1 MNMKFKT
8 ILCAA
13 AAIAPLAGA
22 VMPMPEKVPGVITDK
37 QDFQQPD
44 RVHLTGWIGSRMQAS
59 ETNRLVKINP
69 DRLLMSYQ
77 NRPGCQS
84 YDGEHIGKWL
94 HAATL
99 TWVNSGNPE
108 LRKKMDIVATG
119 LVKWQLEDG
128 YLGTYNLIGKP
139 WARWTEWDVWTHKY
153 NLIGLLSYV
162 RYTGNNELLPA
173 CQKMGDL
180 LCKTFGDEPGKLDIN
195 ASSAHVGMA
204 SSSVLEPMVQLYRL
218 TGEQRYL
225 DFSKYVISAWEK
237 TNGPKIV
244 SVLLEQ
250 KRVDKVGNGKA
261 YEMLSCINGIIE
273 LYRTTGDPKLLQACL
288 NAWEDIVTKRLY
300 LSGSTSA
307 AEHFRDDFDLSNTH
321 KVAETCVTVSWL
333 QLNMHLLQLTGEARF
348 AEQLENTVFN
358 HLFAAQLPA
367 GSAWAVFTVME
378 GKKVYYNSSSTP
390 DVTCCLSS
398 GPRGVALIPSF
409 ATSVDADGVVMN
421 LYDAGTAKLTLRDGK
436 PVVLTTETIYPSD
449 GKIVITIDPESS
461 ARFTFKARI
470 PAWCR
475 EPTISVNSKS
485 VKAVTGKDGYA
496 AIKRKWA
503 KGDKLELNFKL
514 EPRVIVGDH
523 GNVGKIAIMYGPLVL
538 AADEATLGK
547 EGLPIGAISIGNPDL
562 ASLAIKAEPAS
573 GKVKTWPHA
582 LVFSCN
588 VVAHEKPQEI
598 RLMTFADAGSFD
610 ESYKIWLPLSRN
622 VLTDGTESR
631 SRKGDGTGSII
642 DEAETTFAN
651 TSDGKWPKEDWYAV
665 TLKEAKTIT
674 RVVFMHGKTQ
684 NVGGW
689 FDASAGKPRIQ
700 IQTSAGGEWTDAG
713 ELKDYPAT
721 TGKSAGP
728 LKEGESF
735 HCQLAA
741 PVKVFGVRIT
751 GKPTFGG
758 NPNQAFSTCAELQA
772 FAK

>member
-1 MNMKFKT
+1 
-8 ILCAA
+8 
-13 AAIAPLAGA
+13 
-22 VMPMPEKVPGVITDK
+22 
-37 QDFQQPD
+37 
-44 RVHLTGWIGSRMQAS
+44 
-59 ETNRLVKINP
+59 
-69 DRLLMSYQ
+69 
-77 NRPGCQS
+77 
-84 YDGEHIGKWL
+84 
-94 HAATL
+94 
-99 TWVNSGNPE
+99 
-108 LRKKMDIVATG
+108 
-119 LVKWQLEDG
+119 
-128 YLGTYNLIGKP
+128 
-139 WARWTEWDVWTHKY
+139 
-153 NLIGLLSYV
+153 
-162 RYTGNNELLPA
+162 
-173 CQKMGDL
+173 
-180 LCKTFGDEPGKLDIN
+180 
-195 ASSAHVGMA
+195 
-204 SSSVLEPMVQLYRL
+204 
-218 TGEQRYL
+218 
-225 DFSKYVISAWEK
+225 
-237 TNGPKIV
+237 
-244 SVLLEQ
+244 
-250 KRVDKVGNGKA
+250 
-261 YEMLSCINGIIE
+261 
-273 LYRTTGDPKLLQACL
+273 
-288 NAWEDIVTKRLY
+288 
-300 LSGSTSA
+300 
-307 AEHFRDDFDLSNTH
+307 
-321 KVAETCVTVSWL
+321 
-333 QLNMHLLQLTGEARF
+333 
-348 AEQLENTVFN
+348 
-358 HLFAAQLPA
+358 
-367 GSAWAVFTVME
+367 
-378 GKKVYYNSSSTP
+378 
-390 DVTCCLSS
+390 
-398 GPRGVALIPSF
+398 VALIPSF
-409 ATSVDADGVVMN
+409 AASVDADGVVMN

-449 GKIVITIDPESS
+449 GKILITIDPESS
-461 ARFTFKARI
+461 ATFAFKARI

-485 VKAVTGKDGYA
+485 VKAVTGKDGYV

-562 ASLAIKAEPAS
+562 ASLAIKAESAS

-588 VVAHEKPQEI
+588 VVAHEKPKEI
-598 RLMTFADAGSFD
+598 RLMTFADAGSLD

-622 VLTDGTESR
+622 VLTDGIESR

-721 TGKSAGP
+721 TGNSAGP